1 MEPYSDAHLPHSSR
15 PLLSVVVPCYNE
27 EASLPPYFAELERN
41 MTSLSTLSD
50 VELILI
56 DDGSDDRTVDV
67 IRDLSD
73 RPTWSFSV
81 KWISFS
87 RNFGKEAA
95 LYAGLSEAR
104 GDYIVTMDVDLQDPP
119 DLLFPM
125 LERIIGGDVDSV
137 ATRRC
142 DREGEPPIRSA
153 FARLFY
159 RLINYMSDADIVD
172 GARDY
177 RMMTRQ
183 MCDSV
188 LSLRERNRFTKGI
201 YGWIGYETA
210 WLPYE
215 NRERVAGE
223 TKWSFM
229 KLARYAVEG
238 IVSFSTV
245 PLMLAAWFG
254 VALCLVAV
262 GFAAFVVVRAVLFG
276 DPVAGWPS
284 LMTVILL
291 IGGVQLLCLGII
303 GRYMAG
309 VFLEVKNRPLY
320 FIRERDG
327 SSRVR
332 R

>member
-1 MEPYSDAHLPHSSR
+1 MPALSR
-15 PLLSVVVPCYNE
+15 LC
-27 EASLPPYFAELERN
+27 A
-41 MTSLSTLSD
+41 
-50 VELILI
+50 VELVLV
-56 DDGSDDRTVDV
+56 DDGSSDRTVEV
-67 IRDLSD
+67 FKDLCGRS
-73 RPTWSFSV
+73 TWSFSIR
-81 KWISFS
+81 WISFS

-95 LYAGLSEAR
+95 LYAGLSESR
-104 GDYIVTMDVDLQDPP
+104 GGYVVTMDADLQDPP
-119 DLLFPM
+119 DLLHDM
-125 LERIIGGDVDSV
+125 LRRLMEGDVDSV

-142 DREGEPPIRSA
+142 DREGEPPVRSA

-159 RLINYMSDADIVD
+159 RLINLMSDADVVD

-183 MCDSV
+183 MADSV

-201 YGWIGYETA
+201 YGWVGYRTA

-229 KLARYAVEG
+229 KLFRYAIEG
-238 IVSFSTV
+238 IVSFSTT
-245 PLMLAAWFG
+245 PLMLAALLG
-254 VALCLVAV
+254 VVFCLVAV
-262 GFAAFVVVRAVLFG
+262 GFAVFVIVRAVLFG

-303 GRYMAG
+303 GRYLAG
-309 VFLEVKNRPLY
+309 VFLEVKDRPLY
-320 FIRERDG
+320 FIRERGGDG
-327 SSRVR
+327 VSEGDETLWANV
-332 R
+332 